1 VYRGGAYDSAALGR
15 IGTTPPQS
23 GQQRQPNDCGGTRCG
38 RVRICPLADGHDGAW
53 PSRSIENMPQITSK
67 HARKTHK
74 LRHQTAT
81 AAATTWPTEWDY
93 PCHII
98 VMQGG
103 GQHVAAGQHS
113 LGRRLSASTAPRL
126 YERSCDSDW
135 KRFRSTRWIFGFF
148 VVQDRYS
155 ILSRSMRSTRSSTA
169 AGGADGPAAA

>member
-1 VYRGGAYDSAALGR
+1 LERHHLKAANSRNQMVVEGRAAVASACTGYTATTERGPPDHPKPSAQVA
-15 IGTTPPQS
+15 
-23 GQQRQPNDCGGTRCG
+23 
-38 RVRICPLADGHDGAW
+38 
-53 PSRSIENMPQITSK
+53 
-67 HARKTHK
+67 HK
-74 LRHQTAT
+74 LRLRHETAT
-81 AAATTWPTEWDY
+81 ADATTWPTEWDY